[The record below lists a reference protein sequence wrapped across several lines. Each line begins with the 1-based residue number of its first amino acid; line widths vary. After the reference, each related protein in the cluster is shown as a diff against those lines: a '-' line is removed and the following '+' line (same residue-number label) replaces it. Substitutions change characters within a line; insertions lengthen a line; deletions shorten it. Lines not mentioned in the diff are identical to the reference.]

1 MAQRAGS
8 DRETSPGPLTEQELQ
23 RAYEDD
29 LGKGLASVFLPGFT
43 VPCGMGKERPRGKVL
58 LADTDPH
65 VIDSVGCFLEA
76 WGLSVR
82 CEATATCCIAA
93 LRQEV
98 PDLLLLGGEGL
109 KVLQEVRAIYP
120 DLPVLMI
127 GSATPD
133 AGEEAIRC
141 GAQGVLVRPFR
152 AEDLKKDV
160 FRAMGERGRRK
171 ASEER
176 SVRVRQAS

>member
-1 MAQRAGS
+1 MPHGIGS
-8 DRETSPGPLTEQELQ
+8 VRETGPGLPADPDL
-23 RAYEDD
+23 RASYEAR
-29 LGKGLASVFLPGFT
+29 LREGMASVFHPVT
-43 VPCGMGKERPRGKVL
+43 CPQERRRRTPQRKVL

-65 VIDSVGCFLEA
+65 VIDGVGCFLTA
-76 WGLSVR
+76 WGLAVR
-82 CEATATCCIAA
+82 CEATAARCQAV
-93 LRQEV
+93 LREEV

-109 KVLQEVRAIYP
+109 QVLQEVRAIYP